1 MNAIDKKEGVLSMN
15 ILDRKIKQIDSYI
28 CNLENCVAQGNEQEA
43 KALQTE
49 IIAVFSSEIEGL
61 KTELD
66 NYNLAHLY
74 NQTTVDYI
82 GDAKLLKAKLKNYRV
97 NLVSGLYK
105 PFRSSEGVVTVTQC
119 VDQTM
124 NITVTV
130 DQVINNIHELP
141 DTELSSEEKKFLV
154 DNLAAISA
162 EKDKQKRWSKICSA
176 LKWIAD
182 KGIQV
187 GIAALP
193 YIVKE
198 LE

>member
-1 MNAIDKKEGVLSMN
+1 MNTM
-15 ILDRKIKQIDSYI
+15 DRKIKQIDSYI
-28 CNLENCVAQGNEQEA
+28 CNLENCVAKGNEQEA

-66 NYNLAHLY
+66 KYNLAHLY

-105 PFRSSEGVVTVTQC
+105 LFQSSEGVVTVTQC
-119 VDQTM
+119 VDQNM
-124 NITVTV
+124 HVTVTV
-130 DQVINNIHELP
+130 DQVINNIQELP
-141 DTELSSEEKKFLV
+141 DTELSLEEKELLAGK
-154 DNLAAISA
+154 LAAISA